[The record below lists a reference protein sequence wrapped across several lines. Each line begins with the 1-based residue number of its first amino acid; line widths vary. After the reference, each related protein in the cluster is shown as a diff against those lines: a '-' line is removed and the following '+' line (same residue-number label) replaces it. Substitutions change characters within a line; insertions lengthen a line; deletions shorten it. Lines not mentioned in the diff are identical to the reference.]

1 MALTLKPGELVLKL
15 LDAWIVKSIDI
26 ITWNSL
32 VWHKDTVIAVIKK
45 KETVLIE
52 SYSPKNNYKA
62 CS

>member
-45 KETVLIE
+45 K
-52 SYSPKNNYKA
+52 KQF
-62 CS
+62 

>member
-1 MALTLKPGELVLKL
+1 MLTLKPGELVLKL

-45 KETVLIE
+45 ETVLIE
-52 SYSPKNNYKA
+52 SYSPKNNYIV